1 MGMTRQES
9 ELAVFGK
16 KASQLLL
23 AIKSAIKAGNEFCC
37 LGSLMVYIVQDV
49 TFLEHLSCVC
59 LKLQISFDKGS
70 CNLV

>member
-37 LGSLMVYIVQDV
+37 CGSLMVYIVQDV

-59 LKLQISFDKGS
+59 LKLQINFDKGS

>member
-9 ELAVFGK
+9 ELAVYGNK
-16 KASQLLL
+16 VSQLLL
-23 AIKSAIKAGNEFCC
+23 AIKSAKAGNEFCC

-59 LKLQISFDKGS
+59 LKLQINVDKGS